1 MGARFEAGHAT
12 PYSDSTCGT
21 RRSLAHAGSSSN
33 GHYSSCALDWPHA
46 SDRGLALRV
55 APMKKE
61 RLMKQLRFLF
71 IPWVIFLCIIAS
83 LVGCTASPNSSLT
96 PNAHSTTQPTT
107 ITGGATVVPSA
118 TCDEAVQLIL
128 QKQIRGVTI
137 YVVQGTQVVTF
148 IFLDLPD
155 GGQRA
160 ISNVNQCEPK
170 LTSAVKQVNVTLPK
184 NQQVVVNREV
194 SPG

>member
-1 MGARFEAGHAT
+1 
-12 PYSDSTCGT
+12 
-21 RRSLAHAGSSSN
+21 
-33 GHYSSCALDWPHA
+33 
-46 SDRGLALRV
+46 
-55 APMKKE
+55 
-61 RLMKQLRFLF
+61 MKQLRFLF